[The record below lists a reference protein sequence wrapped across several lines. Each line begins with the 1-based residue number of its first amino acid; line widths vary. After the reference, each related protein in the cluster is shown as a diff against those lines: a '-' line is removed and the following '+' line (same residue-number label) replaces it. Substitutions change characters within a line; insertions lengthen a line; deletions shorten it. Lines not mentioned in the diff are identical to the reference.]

1 MALKNFLKKDKKDEP
16 QKSEAPQ
23 EVFGKRSEAFR
34 ILKEPHISEKST
46 KLSEENRYV
55 FKVFPKANKK
65 QIKKAIKDV
74 YKVKVLNVNIV
85 NIPSKKR
92 RLGRIEGKKR
102 GYKKAIV
109 RIKKGQTI
117 ELL

>member
-1 MALKNFLKKDKKDEP
+1 MALKNFLKKDKKDDVVKKKAP
-16 QKSEAPQ
+16 KVIKKSEA
-23 EVFGKRSEAFR
+23 FK

-46 KLSEENRYV
+46 ELAKENKYI

-65 QIKKAIKDV
+65 QIKKAIENV
-74 YKVKVLNVNIV
+74 YNVSVLKVGIV

-92 RLGRIEGKKR
+92 RLGVIEGKKG

-109 RIKKGQTI
+109 KIKKGQTI